1 MRNCLAKCGQMNL
14 FLTFVPLVDS
24 ILKLFNLKAIRQIH
38 GKKFWYPKVVIRSNF
53 MKEIQELFLQ
63 LRPYSN
69 GYPLIRIG
77 EDGDGG
83 YLVPNDLSGIDGC
96 FSAGSD
102 KIMHFE
108 KHLAFEYGIKSYILD
123 KIEKKPKDLTDLQ
136 EFRDG
141 WLGTENN
148 DETVTL
154 ESWLSEVT
162 LDNSNEL
169 LLQMDIEGAEYQTL
183 MCTPS
188 NVLEKFRIIVTEFHS
203 LNNFIDYNGF
213 QNLYKPV
220 FYKLLEGFDVVHF
233 HANNC
238 CGNWQVLD
246 FEIPRVVEVTFHR
259 KDRRLQPLQPTVTP
273 NLLDQKNV
281 AEMPDIQINW
291 EEIVRKSENKAL
303 KS

>member
-1 MRNCLAKCGQMNL
+1 M
-14 FLTFVPLVDS
+14 
-24 ILKLFNLKAIRQIH
+24 
-38 GKKFWYPKVVIRSNF
+38 
-53 MKEIQELFLQ
+53 
-63 LRPYSN
+63 
-69 GYPLIRIG
+69 
-77 EDGDGG
+77 
-83 YLVPNDLSGIDGC
+83 
-96 FSAGSD
+96 
-102 KIMHFE
+102 
-108 KHLAFEYGIKSYILD
+108 
-123 KIEKKPKDLTDLQ
+123 
-136 EFRDG
+136 
-141 WLGTENN
+141 
-148 DETVTL
+148 
-154 ESWLSEVT
+154 SEVT

-169 LLQMDIEGAEYQTL
+169 LLQMDIEGAEYKTL

-188 NVLEKFRIIVTEFHS
+188 NVLEKFRIIVIEFHS

-220 FYKLLEGFDVVHF
+220 VYKLLEGFDVVHF

-273 NLLDQKNV
+273 NLLDQENV
-281 AEMPDIQINW
+281 AEKPDIQINW